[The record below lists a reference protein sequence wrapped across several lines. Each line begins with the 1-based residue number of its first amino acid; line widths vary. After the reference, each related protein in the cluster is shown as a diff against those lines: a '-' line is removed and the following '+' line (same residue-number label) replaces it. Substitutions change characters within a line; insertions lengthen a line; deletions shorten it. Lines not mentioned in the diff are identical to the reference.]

1 MFNNIYKNKK
11 VLVTGHTGF
20 KGSWLALWLSQ
31 LGADVVG
38 YALDAPTN
46 PSLFEQLRLSSIIK
60 HVHGDV
66 RDSDKLAKVMSDE
79 KPEFVF
85 HLAAQALVRLSY
97 DEPKTTYETNVIGT
111 LNMFEAVRKT
121 PSVRVVVNVTSD
133 KCYENREV
141 LVGYKESD
149 PMGGFDPYSS
159 SKGCA
164 ELLTA
169 SYRNSFFNPA
179 KFGTSHNV
187 AIASARAGNVIG
199 GGDWALDR
207 LIPDCLRAV
216 LKNEEIVI
224 RSPNAIR
231 PWQHVLEPLGGYL
244 LLASK
249 LSKEPLKYIGP
260 WNFGPSDEDAKTVGW
275 MVKTLCSKLNYG
287 DRVVVTNAEQ
297 PHEANYLKLDC
308 SKARDVLGW
317 QPKFNAATALEKTV
331 EWFDVYRK
339 GGDIRKIC
347 ESQIGQYYGV

>member
-1 MFNNIYKNKK
+1 MFNNTFKNKK

-20 KGSWLALWLSQ
+20 KGSWLALWLTQ

-46 PSLFEQLRLSSIIK
+46 PSLFEQLALQKIIK

-66 RDSDKLAKVMSDE
+66 RDGEKLARVMASE
-79 KPEFVF
+79 KAEFVF

-97 DEPKTTYETNVIGT
+97 DEPKETYETNVLGT
-111 LNMFEAVRKT
+111 LNLFEAVRKT

-141 LVGYKESD
+141 LTGYKEND

-169 SYRNSFFNPA
+169 SYRNSFFNEA
-179 KFGTSHNV
+179 KFGVSHNV
-187 AIASARAGNVIG
+187 ALASARAGNVIG

-249 LSKEPLKYIGP
+249 LYSEPLKYSGA
-260 WNFGPSDEDAKTVGW
+260 WNFGPSEEDAKTVGW
-275 MVKTLCSKLNYG
+275 MVKTLCEKLNYG
-287 DRVVVTNAEQ
+287 DRVDITNAEQ

-308 SKARDVLGW
+308 AKAREQLKW
-317 QPKFNAATALEKTV
+317 QPKFNAEKALEKTV
-331 EWFDVYRK
+331 EWFDVYRS
-339 GGDIRKIC
+339 GGDIRRIC
-347 ESQIGQYYGV
+347 DSQINEY